1 MAAVIHSGAAK
12 NHRAN
17 PAASLRLEKMYGAP
31 VLMSGLGSL
40 ILTKSEISHITKHH
54 KETLRQLLRLP
65 PRTPQVVLYFLA
77 GSLPGEALV
86 HLRQLSLLGM
96 VRGLP
101 GSLLHRY
108 CLQVFYKPRR
118 YQSSSWFHQV
128 RNLCLKYLLPHPLN
142 LLSPTSP
149 HSKEA
154 FKSIVRKHVLNY
166 WETNLREEASNLKS
180 LRFFKP
186 EFLSLAKPHPIFIS
200 AGSSSYE
207 VSKATIQALFMSGRY
222 RTEKLSRH
230 WSTNPEGYCQ
240 CPSCLGLQV
249 VEDEEHILLH
259 CGSLAPTRTSLAN
272 LTVSYS
278 KANPLIGPILLAY
291 TNPRH
296 PHFSQFLVDCSVL
309 PEIITLT
316 QQFGESQLFKL
327 FKITRTWCYSLHRDR
342 LKILGRW
349 SKTR

>member
-1 MAAVIHSGAAK
+1 MARSPNCFG
-12 NHRAN
+12 
-17 PAASLRLEKMYGAP
+17 
-31 VLMSGLGSL
+31 L
-40 ILTKSEISHITKHH
+40 ILALL
-54 KETLRQLLRLP
+54 TLRQLLRLP
-65 PRTPQVVLYFLA
+65 PKTPQVVLYFLA
-77 GSLPGEALV
+77 GSLPGEGLV

-96 VRGLP
+96 IRGLP

-108 CLQVFYKPRR
+108 CQQVFYKPTRH
-118 YQSSSWFHQV
+118 QNSSWFHQV
-128 RNLCLKYLLPHPLN
+128 RNLCLKYLLSHPLN

-149 HSKEA
+149 HSREA
-154 FKSIVRKHVLNY
+154 FKSLVKKHVLNY

-207 VSKATIQALFMSGRY
+207 VSKATVQALFLSGRY

-240 CPSCLGLQV
+240 CPSCLGNQI

-259 CGSLAPTRTSLAN
+259 CGSLAPTRTSLAK
-272 LTVSYS
+272 LTLSYS
-278 KANPLIGPILLAY
+278 KANPLLGPLLLNY
-291 TNPRH
+291 TNPEH
-296 PHFSQFLVDCSVL
+296 PDFPQFLVDCSVL

-316 QQFGESQLFKL
+316 QQFGEFLLFKL

-349 SKTR
+349 SKT